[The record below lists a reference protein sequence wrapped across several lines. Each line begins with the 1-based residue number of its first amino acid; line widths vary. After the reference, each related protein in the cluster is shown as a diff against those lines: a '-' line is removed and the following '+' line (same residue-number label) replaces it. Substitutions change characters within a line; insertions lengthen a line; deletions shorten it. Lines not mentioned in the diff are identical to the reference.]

1 MAEAMSAPQAHNVAV
16 QALMALER
24 RHALFDERHDGWS
37 AWRAMRNPVFL
48 AVERLPLASA
58 PTSNLRR
65 AVRAIGQTAQLLR
78 ILLLSGR
85 RDLLV
90 KTARSGLRWQV
101 GDKFRDIYFDG
112 LLSRGWSY
120 AKLEETNSHDFD
132 AHAKRALYPGTLD
145 PVVFTFWGRILG
157 KLFPAPV
164 VPFCERVAHLVHQEF
179 GVRLDPA
186 MLRMRVSTVHW
197 QARLYG
203 ALLRRLRPRAVLVC
217 DTGEYALRLASGRR
231 RVPFIELQHGV
242 FDQSHRDAVP
252 SWVEGDALEL
262 MLPDRL
268 ACRGAFWVERLA
280 DTRQGRDAAV
290 AVGSEAIDDARAARA
305 EHRRDD
311 LRRIVLTTQGLASAA
326 LADWVARLLE
336 AAPPD
341 LEWQL
346 TIKLHPVYDAG
357 TTAYNEFASHAR
369 VRIVDGAAQPNVF
382 ALLAAA
388 DLHLSIS
395 SACHY
400 DAAALGVPSGVVPL
414 AGHEEMLEATD
425 GTSIFLASDAAQVW
439 RRIEQASDTRGP
451 AACTERFSTPGFID
465 NLQRLFA

>member
-1 MAEAMSAPQAHNVAV
+1 MSAPQAHHAAI
-16 QALMALER
+16 QALLALER

-48 AVERLPLASA
+48 AVERLPLASP

-65 AVRAIGQTAQLLR
+65 AMRAVAQTAALLR
-78 ILLLSGR
+78 ILVLPGR

-101 GDKFRDIYFDG
+101 GTKFRDVYFDG

-132 AHAKRALYPGTLD
+132 AQAAHALHPGTLD

-157 KLFPAPV
+157 KFFPVPV
-164 VPFCERVAHLVHQEF
+164 VPFCERVAQLVQQET

-217 DTGEYALRLASGRR
+217 DTGEYALRIAAGRR
-231 RVPFIELQHGV
+231 RIPFIELQHGV
-242 FDQSHRDAVP
+242 FDRSHRDAVP
-252 SWVEGDALEL
+252 VWVEGDGLAL

-280 DTRQGRDAAV
+280 DTRQGRDAAI
-290 AVGSEAIDDARAARA
+290 AVGSEAIDDARCARA
-305 EHRRDD
+305 AWRRDG

-326 LADWVARLLE
+326 LADWTARLLE
-336 AAPPD
+336 AAPPG

-357 TTAYNEFASHAR
+357 TRAYDTLATHAR

-382 ALLAAA
+382 ALLAEA
-388 DLHLSIS
+388 DLHLSIN

-414 AGHEEMLEATD
+414 AGHEDMLDAAD
-425 GTSIFLASDAAQVW
+425 GTIIFIASDAAQVW
-439 RRIEQASDTRGP
+439 QRIVRAADAEAP
-451 AACTERFSTPGFID
+451 ATGAERFSTPGFID
-465 NLQRLFA
+465 NLERLFA